1 MFRYQVPLLV
11 VFQSTHSRGVRRNKN
26 VRIDFFSLISI
37 HALTRSATLMQD
49 TKGDIMGFQSTHSR
63 GVRRSPLPDLV
74 FAT

>member
-1 MFRYQVPLLV
+1 
-11 VFQSTHSRGVRRNKN
+11 
-26 VRIDFFSLISI
+26 
-37 HALTRSATLMQD
+37 MQD